1 MAQDQNLLLQLE
13 ELRAENRRL
22 RQLLA
27 EHGIPFEERK
37 PAAAETAVHEAA
49 APGKARL
56 STREKMSLFR
66 SLFCGREDVFAKRW
80 HSMKDGREG
89 YQPVCANEW
98 RPGVCSKKK
107 YSCAVCPFRQLL
119 PLSDR
124 DIYFHLKGADEFCRD
139 VVGVYAIFPD
149 DTCRFLCT
157 DFDDKSSEH
166 GYRDDVIAFT
176 GVCRDW
182 GIPCSVERSRSGRG
196 AHVWILFEK
205 NIPAAKA
212 RRLGDAILTEA
223 MNRSGRM
230 SFKSYDRFFPNQDRM
245 PEGGFGNLV
254 ALPLQGKARRSG
266 NSVFVDE
273 NFEMYPDQWGYLL
286 SVRKMSEAAADAILA
301 MHSAGADLFGAES
314 RQPEESPQQEKKTAP
329 WEAPIKDDIPKV
341 ALPESITLTRADRLY
356 IPLGGLPP
364 KAVACLRRLASF
376 KNPEFYSRQAMRL
389 PTWNIPRIISC
400 AELDGDYLAL
410 PRGCGEAAASFFS
423 SHETAVT
430 IEDKTNHG
438 KNISVEF
445 RGELRQDQD
454 FAVQEMLRHNTGVLS
469 AATAFG
475 KTVTAIGMIARLHVS
490 TLILIHS
497 RSLLRQWVSRLK
509 EFLIIHEKVSHVKWQ
524 RSDSPIGCLCSGKSS
539 LRGIIDIALIQSCIS
554 DHEAKPFLRNYGL
567 VIVDECHHV
576 PAVGFEEVLKRVTA
590 QRVYGLTATPV
601 RKDGHQPIIFMQ
613 CGPVRYSSGAKEQV
627 REQSFSRQLIPR
639 FTSFRPLTDER
650 QTYLQVIKDLAA
662 DALRNRQIVHDAVS
676 CLREGRSPLVLSHLT
691 DHVETLAAMLR
702 PYCSHVIV
710 LTGSKSAS
718 ERREAERELEGI
730 RSGEP
735 MVILST
741 DRYMGEGFD
750 CPRLDTLFMTLPIS
764 WKENVKQ
771 CVGRLHRDFEGKREV
786 RVYDYIDIHIPLCDV
801 MYRRRM
807 RGYRSVGYAAWNGNA
822 ECSPEADSRSVL
834 ISGTEIMKQLSHDI
848 AGAGKSAVIAC
859 PEIRTGSISAIAGLL
874 RKRQAEGIET
884 LIVTGRESDGA
895 GRLRA
900 GGLIVRVSPG
910 LSFECAVI
918 DRTVCWYGEL
928 GFTGYISENGNA
940 LRIKGEEIAGEL
952 LAAVLGDAPGQQ
964 VLEPGEK
971 GSGSMRSRGT

>member
-314 RQPEESPQQEKKTAP
+314 RQPEESPQQEKKP
-329 WEAPIKDDIPKV
+329 
-341 ALPESITLTRADRLY
+341 LPGKR
-356 IPLGGLPP
+356 PL
-364 KAVACLRRLASF
+364 R
-376 KNPEFYSRQAMRL
+376 M
-389 PTWNIPRIISC
+389 T
-400 AELDGDYLAL
+400 
-410 PRGCGEAAASFFS
+410 
-423 SHETAVT
+423 
-430 IEDKTNHG
+430 
-438 KNISVEF
+438 F
-445 RGELRQDQD
+445 R
-454 FAVQEMLRHNTGVLS
+454 
-469 AATAFG
+469 
-475 KTVTAIGMIARLHVS
+475 K
-490 TLILIHS
+490 
-497 RSLLRQWVSRLK
+497 
-509 EFLIIHEKVSHVKWQ
+509 Q
-524 RSDSPIGCLCSGKSS
+524 RSRRASPSQG
-539 LRGIIDIALIQSCIS
+539 Q
-554 DHEAKPFLRNYGL
+554 
-567 VIVDECHHV
+567 
-576 PAVGFEEVLKRVTA
+576 
-590 QRVYGLTATPV
+590 
-601 RKDGHQPIIFMQ
+601 
-613 CGPVRYSSGAKEQV
+613 
-627 REQSFSRQLIPR
+627 
-639 FTSFRPLTDER
+639 
-650 QTYLQVIKDLAA
+650 
-662 DALRNRQIVHDAVS
+662 
-676 CLREGRSPLVLSHLT
+676 
-691 DHVETLAAMLR
+691 
-702 PYCSHVIV
+702 
-710 LTGSKSAS
+710 
-718 ERREAERELEGI
+718 
-730 RSGEP
+730 
-735 MVILST
+735 
-741 DRYMGEGFD
+741 
-750 CPRLDTLFMTLPIS
+750 
-764 WKENVKQ
+764 
-771 CVGRLHRDFEGKREV
+771 
-786 RVYDYIDIHIPLCDV
+786 
-801 MYRRRM
+801 
-807 RGYRSVGYAAWNGNA
+807 
-822 ECSPEADSRSVL
+822 
-834 ISGTEIMKQLSHDI
+834 
-848 AGAGKSAVIAC
+848 
-859 PEIRTGSISAIAGLL
+859 TGSIFPWAASRRRQLPASAASHPSKT
-874 RKRQAEGIET
+874 RNST
-884 LIVTGRESDGA
+884 A
-895 GRLRA
+895 GRPCASR
-900 GGLIVRVSPG
+900 PG
-910 LSFECAVI
+910 I
-918 DRTVCWYGEL
+918 
-928 GFTGYISENGNA
+928 
-940 LRIKGEEIAGEL
+940 
-952 LAAVLGDAPGQQ
+952 
-964 VLEPGEK
+964 
-971 GSGSMRSRGT
+971 SRGSSPARNWMKTILPSREDAERPRPASSVAMKPR